1 MQSKAV
7 LLAAILLALCA
18 AGCGGQGGASGPAP
32 EQIRQLAQGMP
43 EAEVRRLLG
52 EPARIQE
59 LKYDGA
65 VVSHTWYYGR
75 GESESTVV
83 MIDGKV
89 SNAYQGKDNTPLFAE
104 PEEALDDGD
113 DGG

>member
-7 LLAAILLALCA
+7 ALAAILLGLCA
-18 AGCGGQGGASGPAP
+18 AGCGEQGRASGPAP
-32 EQIRQLAQGMP
+32 EQIRQLTQGM
-43 EAEVRRLLG
+43 AEVEVRKLLG

-65 VVSHTWYYGR
+65 TVSHTWYYGS
-75 GESESTVV
+75 GEAETTVV
-83 MIDGKV
+83 IIDGKL
-89 SNAYQGKDNTPLFAE
+89 SNGYRGKDNTPLFAVE
-104 PEEALDDGD
+104 EEALDDGD